1 MQENYINFKFLG
13 YKFEYNL
20 LVKLDIFV
28 NFYWH

>member
-20 LVKLDIFV
+20 LVKLDIFEK
-28 NFYWH
+28 NYGH